1 MPVDN
6 PNVGVA
12 FLLVI
17 GAGLATALGASVV
30 FFPTLVKLA
39 SRRVLAAAL
48 GLSAGVMTYVSF
60 VEIFP
65 KSSDS
70 FGEAGIEENTSYVYA
85 TLCFFGGGII
95 MLILDFLVKSLS
107 GQSHDHNI
115 PADNKGSGGEIQ
127 GQQCFTCSPD
137 PVGDLDRL
145 QNQADSIIRQEN
157 DPDEREFDPD
167 KEYDA
172 DAPDDTKLQ
181 SPKDVYVPDDT
192 KLQSSKDEE
201 DLTKPEENK
210 RLVTMGINTAIAIG
224 LHNFPEG
231 LATFVAALDDPRV
244 GAVLAIA
251 IGIHNIPEGFVS
263 ADTSDVA
270 KLQSPK
276 DADVPDDTKL
286 QSSKDEEDLTNEV
299 ENKKLVKMGINTAI
313 AIGLHNFPEGLATF
327 VAALNDP
334 RVGAVLAIA
343 IGIHNIPEGLC
354 VALPIYYATG
364 NRMKAFAWAL
374 LSGASE
380 PLAALLGWVV
390 LANSFSDTMYAVLF
404 GLVGGMMVIISI
416 RELLPTAH
424 RYDPQDTVV
433 TISFIVGMFIMALSL
448 VLFVI

>member
-107 GQSHDHNI
+107 GRSHNHNI

-127 GQQCFTCSPD
+127 SQQCFTCSPD

-192 KLQSSKDEE
+192 KLQSFKDEE

-251 IGIHNIPEGFVS
+251 IGIHNIPEG
-263 ADTSDVA
+263 
-270 KLQSPK
+270 
-276 DADVPDDTKL
+276 
-286 QSSKDEEDLTNEV
+286 
-299 ENKKLVKMGINTAI
+299 
-313 AIGLHNFPEGLATF
+313 
-327 VAALNDP
+327 
-334 RVGAVLAIA
+334 
-343 IGIHNIPEGLC
+343 LC

-380 PLAALLGWVV
+380 PIAALLGWAV
-390 LANSFSDTMYAVLF
+390 LANSFSPVMYAVLF

-433 TISFIVGMFIMALSL
+433 TISFILGMFIMALSL
-448 VLFVI
+448 VLFVV